1 MKAIVNTGPGRLE
14 MIEWPLPQPGPG
26 QVRIRTGACGVCATD
41 IKMIAGW
48 ERTGYPSIP
57 GHEWSGTV
65 DAAGPGVDPGL
76 VGRRCVAENVW
87 ADGGEV
93 GFEHAGGYGEYLVT
107 DAACVYPLPAEFPLA
122 AAALIEPLAVC
133 VRALRRLRVADRRSA
148 LVFGDGPVGL
158 LMLLLLRREG
168 IADVVVVGGR
178 SPRLAVA
185 RELGASQ
192 VVNYHATDDLAAAI
206 RAIHP
211 APFPN
216 VVEASGSGAAMAAS
230 LAVAARDGH
239 ILVVGDYDA
248 ARADFGWNDM
258 MHRELEIIGS
268 NASAGGWPEAARLA
282 AAGEITLAP
291 LVTQQLPAERFAEG
305 VELTRS
311 RSGEVIKVVLMW
323 GDQ

>member
-1 MKAIVNTGPGRLE
+1 
-14 MIEWPLPQPGPG
+14 
-26 QVRIRTGACGVCATD
+26 
-41 IKMIAGW
+41 
-48 ERTGYPSIP
+48 
-57 GHEWSGTV
+57 
-65 DAAGPGVDPGL
+65 
-76 VGRRCVAENVW
+76 
-87 ADGGEV
+87 
-93 GFEHAGGYGEYLVT
+93 
-107 DAACVYPLPAEFPLA
+107 
-122 AAALIEPLAVC
+122 
-133 VRALRRLRVADRRSA
+133 
-148 LVFGDGPVGL
+148 
-158 LMLLLLRREG
+158 MLLLLRREG